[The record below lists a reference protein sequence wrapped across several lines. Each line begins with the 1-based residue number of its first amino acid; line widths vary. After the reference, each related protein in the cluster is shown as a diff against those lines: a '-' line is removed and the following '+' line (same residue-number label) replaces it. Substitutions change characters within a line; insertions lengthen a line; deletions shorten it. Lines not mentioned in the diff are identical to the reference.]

1 MKIADVIWQLIVA
14 GILSYLF
21 GNINSAVIIS
31 KKFKHQDI
39 RQQGSKNPGT
49 TNMLRVF
56 GMKIGAITLICDVVK
71 GIVPVLA
78 AHFIFKAMGCAILT
92 YRFAMYF
99 CAFCVTIGHV
109 FPVFMKF
116 RGGKGFATSVGV
128 FLVLQPIPTLIIL
141 TIGLVVLLIWDRM
154 SVFALLYVTLEL
166 SYHAM
171 YLILGFDEHAFM
183 MHEVSV
189 PILIIVALIW
199 CLVVYA
205 HRGNILRLI
214 KGVENPSGLRKS
226 LFKKKNKLNT
236 SENGVD
242 TEAEKEKEDKEEIK
256 EDTTQ

>member
-116 RGGKGFATSVGV
+116 RGGKGFCNFRRRIFGFATHSYLDYSYDRTRGFAYLGQNVGFCV
-128 FLVLQPIPTLIIL
+128 ALRHVRTVVSCNVPY
-141 TIGLVVLLIWDRM
+141 IGL
-154 SVFALLYVTLEL
+154 
-166 SYHAM
+166 
-171 YLILGFDEHAFM
+171 
-183 MHEVSV
+183 
-189 PILIIVALIW
+189 
-199 CLVVYA
+199 
-205 HRGNILRLI
+205 
-214 KGVENPSGLRKS
+214 
-226 LFKKKNKLNT
+226 
-236 SENGVD
+236 
-242 TEAEKEKEDKEEIK
+242 
-256 EDTTQ
+256 